1 MFPPTV
7 WGDRRR
13 MRIGLLGG
21 SFNPAHK
28 GHRYI
33 SLEAK
38 RALRLTQIWWIVSPQ
53 NPLKSCDETMPVT
66 QRLKIAREIS
76 KDTSIKV
83 TSVEGDLNTQYTWKT
98 ISTLKVRF
106 PNAQFVWLMG
116 ADNLSQIAFWQRWQV
131 LFRSIHIA
139 VFSRSPYSM
148 RSLFSKAALR
158 YSYCRRKPRQLFA
171 LGKFAK
177 PVWSFVSLK
186 THPESSTR
194 IRTSRKV

>member
-66 QRLKIAREIS
+66 RRLKIAREIS

-116 ADNLSQIAFWQRWQV
+116 ADIYRKLHFGSVGRFCFV
-131 LFRSIHIA
+131 VS
-139 VFSRSPYSM
+139 YS
-148 RSLFSKAALR
+148 
-158 YSYCRRKPRQLFA
+158 
-171 LGKFAK
+171 G
-177 PVWSFVSLK
+177 
-186 THPESSTR
+186 
-194 IRTSRKV
+194 I